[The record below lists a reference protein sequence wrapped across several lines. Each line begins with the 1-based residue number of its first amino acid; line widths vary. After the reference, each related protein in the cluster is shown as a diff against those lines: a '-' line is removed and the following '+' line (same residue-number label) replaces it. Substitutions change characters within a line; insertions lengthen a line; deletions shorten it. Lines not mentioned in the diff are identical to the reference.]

1 MFDRLI
7 DIGATLDWITPLIDF
22 IKNAKNGPRHSFF
35 VDRYVGWSAN
45 DIKRLLKQRDIEMW
59 GIVFFKESIAF
70 DVKESQALQ
79 TQYLLQQN
87 NLPILQGVIAPCHL
101 HNKQKQS
108 PAKPVVKTKKA
119 GVWQEFN
126 QWLDELAGFLGV

>member
-1 MFDRLI
+1 MFNWLI
-7 DIGATLDWITPLIDF
+7 DIGATFDWITPMIDF
-22 IKNAKNGPRHSFF
+22 FKNAKNGSRHSFF

-45 DIKRLLKQRDIEMW
+45 DIERMLKQSGIEMW

-87 NLPILQGVIAPCHL
+87 GLPILQGAVAAYHLRSRKKQAKRAPAAKK
-101 HNKQKQS
+101 KQ
-108 PAKPVVKTKKA
+108 A
-119 GVWQEFN
+119 GIWQDFD
-126 QWLDELAGFLGV
+126 QWLDDLAGFLGV

>member
-87 NLPILQGVIAPCHL
+87 NLPILQGVIAPYHL

-108 PAKPVVKTKKA
+108 PAKPVVKTKEM